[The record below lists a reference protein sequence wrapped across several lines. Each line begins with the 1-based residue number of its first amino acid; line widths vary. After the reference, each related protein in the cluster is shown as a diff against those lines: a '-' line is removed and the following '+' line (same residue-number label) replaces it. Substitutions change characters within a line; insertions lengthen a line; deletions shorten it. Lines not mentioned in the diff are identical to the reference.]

1 MTPRRITCT
10 MSTPQTASFVKLVAH
25 PGQRDDL
32 LAALRAMFPVVA
44 TEDGTVIYSLHIDRN
59 DDNAVWLYELY
70 TDDDALATHSGSEAM
85 ATLLGSLAGLVAEP
99 PIMAFTTPTDAKG
112 FDV

>member
-1 MTPRRITCT
+1 
-10 MSTPQTASFVKLVAH
+10 MSSPKTASFVKLVAH
-25 PGQRDDL
+25 PGKRDEL
-32 LAALRAMFPVVA
+32 QAALHAMFPTVA

-70 TDDDALATHSGSEAM
+70 ADDDALAVHSGSEAM
-85 ATLLGSLAGLVAEP
+85 ATLLGALAGLVAEP
-99 PIMAFTTPTDAKG
+99 PIMAFTTPVDAKG